1 MPTHPVQT
9 SQPEPH
15 LERTR
20 RMLKEH
26 PELAGLFGPW
36 RGTAVLLLLLAA
48 GQLAVAWSLRNAP
61 PGWLLLAAWTVGAFV
76 HHGLWV
82 LLHECAHNLAF
93 ARPRANLLLS
103 LVGNLPIVVPS
114 AISFRRYHL
123 LHHRFQGDPAWDAD
137 LPSPLETWLGDRGPL
152 GKAAWLLLFP
162 ALQVH
167 RVTRLKRIP
176 MVDGWVVLN
185 VVLQVAFAAAVVE
198 AWGGRALAYLLLSTW
213 FSVGPHPLAARWV
226 QEHFLVHPD
235 APTQETSNYEGPLNR
250 LAFNVGY
257 HVEHHDLMRVPW
269 HLLPRVRQLA
279 PGYYAGLTVHRSWT
293 RLWVRFVVDRSITL
307 RSRVLRGEQVVPNW
321 DGSTLGSARLPSGQE
336 AVPIPPAQSA

>member
-1 MPTHPVQT
+1 MPTHPVLT

-20 RMLKEH
+20 QMLKDH
-26 PELAGLFGPW
+26 PELDALFGPW
-36 RGTAVLLLLLAA
+36 RGTAVLLPLLVAAQLAA
-48 GQLAVAWSLRNAP
+48 AWALRDAGT
-61 PGWLLLAAWTVGAFV
+61 GWLLLAAWTVGAFV

-82 LLHECAHNLAF
+82 LLHECTHNLALL
-93 ARPRANLLLS
+93 RPRANLLLS

-137 LPSPLETWLGDRGPL
+137 LPSPLERWLGDRGPL

-162 ALQVH
+162 LLQVH
-167 RVTRLKRIP
+167 RVTRLRNIP
-176 MVDGWVVLN
+176 ILDGWLGVNVL
-185 VVLQVAFAAAVVE
+185 VQLAFTVAVVE

-213 FSVGPHPLAARWV
+213 FSVGPHPLGARWV

-235 APTQETSNYEGPLNR
+235 APSQETSNYEGPLNW

-257 HVEHHDLMRVPW
+257 HVEHHDLMRVAWPR
-269 HLLPRVRQLA
+269 LPRVRGLA
-279 PGYYAGLTVHRSWT
+279 PGYYRDLAVHRSWT
-293 RLWVRFVVDRSITL
+293 RLWVRFVLDPAVTL
-307 RSRVLRGEQVVPNW
+307 RSRVLRGPDVVPNW
-321 DGSTLGSARLPSGQE
+321 EGSTLGSARLPPRQG
-336 AVPIPPAQSA
+336 AAPIPPAQSA